1 MNTIWLL
8 MKREFNV
15 RVRTRGFV
23 IFTVIGLL
31 AIVGLAFAP
40 AIIDAAQSG
49 SQLTVAFADETA
61 GGPAAGRLFERL
73 QADLVDRLPNGDPR
87 YKLAASE
94 ASRAELDA
102 QVKDGSL
109 DAYLW
114 VTSGEAS
121 AEAAAPGQAGAPPG
135 YTAVLVSNEAL
146 GGQDVARLTAA
157 LNAAAVYTRLEMLG
171 VSTWEAAGLFAPVV
185 MQTQTLGESGSE
197 SESER
202 AQSIVLTYVLVL
214 LLYFAVITYGTYVA
228 MGVIE
233 EKSSRVVEVLL
244 SAVRPFQLMAG
255 KLLGIGLAALTQC
268 ALWIAGGVVVF
279 ALRSAGQGVKVGGLT
294 LQLSAVSPGV
304 LVWFAVFFVFGFFTY
319 SAVLAGGSSLVSR
332 AEDAQQ
338 VTTPVMIPLV
348 GVFMAS
354 LWAMGN
360 PDSSVTVALSF
371 VPFASPLLMF
381 VRIAMTEPPLWQILV
396 AVLINLLAIAGLI
409 AAAAKIFRGSILH
422 YGQKV
427 RLSTVARAFR
437 RG

>member
-15 RVRTRGFV
+15 RVRTRGFAV
-23 IFTVIGLL
+23 FTVLGLV
-31 AIVGLAFAP
+31 AIIGLAFVP

-49 SQLTVAFADETA
+49 SQLTIAVVDETA
-61 GGPAAGRLFERL
+61 PGGPAPGKFLERL
-73 QADLVDRLPNGDPR
+73 QRDLVDKLPNGDPR
-87 YKLAASE
+87 YKLAASG

-102 QVKDGSL
+102 QVKDGEL
-109 DAYLW
+109 DAY
-114 VTSGEAS
+114 VVI
-121 AEAAAPGQAGAPPG
+121 QPG
-135 YTAVLVSNEAL
+135 YKALLVSKKAL

-157 LNAAAVYTRLEMLG
+157 LNAAAIYVRLEALG
-171 VSTWEAAGLFAPVV
+171 VSASQVAGLFAPVAT
-185 MQTQTLGESGSE
+185 QTQTLSASGTDSQT
-197 SESER
+197 ER
-202 AQSIVLTYVLVL
+202 AQSVVLTYVLVL
-214 LLYFAVITYGTYVA
+214 LLYFTVIIYGTYVA

-244 SAVRPFQLMAG
+244 STVRPFQLMAG

-268 ALWIAGGVVVF
+268 VIWIAGGVALF
-279 ALRSAGQGVKVGGLT
+279 ALRGGGAMKMGDLS

-304 LVWFAVFFVFGFFTY
+304 LVWFALFFVLAFFTY
-319 SAVLAGGSSLVSR
+319 SAVLAAGSSLVSR

-354 LWAMGN
+354 LWALGN
-360 PDSSVTVALSF
+360 PESSVTVALSF

-396 AVLINLLAIAGLI
+396 AALINLLAIAGLV